1 MKKILLPLLLL
12 VTLLY
17 PGCEASPLAEP
28 SGSDEPLFREES
40 APPLLFAEPEDL
52 GVPLAPRYANDP
64 AQRIAMT
71 PRDLILFRG
80 NLYVG
85 SGDWGGNLGPVEMY
99 CYDTA
104 QKRWIHS
111 GTLPDE

>member
-1 MKKILLPLLLL
+1 MKKILLPLLML
-12 VTLLY
+12 VTLLS

-85 SGDWGGNLGPVEMY
+85 SGDWGCNLGPVEMY

-104 QKRWIHS
+104 
-111 GTLPDE
+111 